1 MNKEEYDNLLK
12 KKKELRDEL
21 FNLRLNY
28 EYNKKN
34 EEKQK
39 EILKKINT
47 VKKSYARTII
57 LISQYELENNI
68 EKESR
73 KKDDKYKRK

>member
-1 MNKEEYDNLLK
+1 MRKEEYENLLK
-12 KKKELRDEL
+12 TRKEIRDEL

-39 EILKKINT
+39 EILKKINA
-47 VKKSYARTII
+47 VKKSYARTTI
-57 LISQYELENNI
+57 LISQYEMENNI

-73 KKDDKYKRK
+73 KKR

>member
-1 MNKEEYDNLLK
+1 MTKEKYEDLLK
-12 KKKELRDEL
+12 KRKEIRDEL

-47 VKKSYARTII
+47 VKKSYARTTI

-73 KKDDKYKRK
+73 KKR

>member
-1 MNKEEYDNLLK
+1 MTKEEYENLLK
-12 KKKELRDEL
+12 TRKEIRDEL

-39 EILKKINT
+39 EIVKKINLM
-47 VKKSYARTII
+47 KKAYARTAI
-57 LISQYELENNI
+57 LISQYEMENNI

-73 KKDDKYKRK
+73 KKR

>member
-1 MNKEEYDNLLK
+1 MNKEEYDDLLK
-12 KKKELRDEL
+12 KEKELRDEL

-47 VKKSYARTII
+47 VKKSYARTTI

-73 KKDDKYKRK
+73 KKR

>member
-1 MNKEEYDNLLK
+1 MTKEEYEDLLK
-12 KKKELRDEL
+12 KRKEIRDEL

-47 VKKSYARTII
+47 VKKSYARTTI

-73 KKDDKYKRK
+73 KKR

>member
-1 MNKEEYDNLLK
+1 MNKEEYDDLLK

-47 VKKSYARTII
+47 VKKSYARTTI

-73 KKDDKYKRK
+73 KKR

>member
-1 MNKEEYDNLLK
+1 MNKEEYDDLLK

-34 EEKQK
+34 EEKKK

-47 VKKSYARTII
+47 VKKSYARTTI

-73 KKDDKYKRK
+73 KKR